1 MRIHKEGLIPIT
13 VTGSLFLLNLLLYP
27 IYLHFTAYIIVS
39 VVFFLLFAWALRF
52 FRIPMR
58 FSHKVENGVISPAD
72 GIVCAIEKDFEN
84 EYFKDERI
92 KISVFMS
99 IFNVHV
105 NFFPIDGTVE
115 YVGYHPGKYHVANLP
130 KASNDNEHNSVVV
143 RKDEN
148 RVVLFR
154 QIAGFLARRIVC
166 NIKAGDKANQGEE
179 MGMIRF
185 GSRVDVFVPLDAQI
199 NVQLG
204 TPVRTQKTVLAY
216 FA

>member
-1 MRIHKEGLIPIT
+1 
-13 VTGSLFLLNLLLYP
+13 
-27 IYLHFTAYIIVS
+27 
-39 VVFFLLFAWALRF
+39 
-52 FRIPMR
+52 
-58 FSHKVENGVISPAD
+58 
-72 GIVCAIEKDFEN
+72 
-84 EYFKDERI
+84 
-92 KISVFMS
+92 MS

-166 NIKAGDKANQGEE
+166 NIKKGDTANQGEE